1 MSLGYHGEQI
11 NRLKRNVHIQKKRG
25 ASSLSLAS
33 RVKALELPDLSKRA
47 TPKAPRYIYSQHTR
61 TTSHNIGLQ
70 EMFGMQCIYTPQ
82 GVLVAL
88 FLTKS
93 LNFPGSNTSK
103 PKRTV
108 TPLCICP
115 LPLLYPKSGFQQG

>member
-47 TPKAPRYIYSQHTR
+47 TPKAPR
-61 TTSHNIGLQ
+61 
-70 EMFGMQCIYTPQ
+70 
-82 GVLVAL
+82 
-88 FLTKS
+88 
-93 LNFPGSNTSK
+93 
-103 PKRTV
+103 
-108 TPLCICP
+108 
-115 LPLLYPKSGFQQG
+115 